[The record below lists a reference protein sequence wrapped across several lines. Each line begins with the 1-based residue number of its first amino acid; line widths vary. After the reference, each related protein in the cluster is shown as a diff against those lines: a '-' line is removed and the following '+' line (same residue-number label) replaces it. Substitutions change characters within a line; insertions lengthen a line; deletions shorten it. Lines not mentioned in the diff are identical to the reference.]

1 MECLGVGELARG
13 EQLIAN
19 QGQEWMGSHH
29 KQKKQDLQVSKK
41 KGWFMQR
48 GQNEAKM
55 EGKGWADRKNITV
68 VCIHV
73 YIFVS
78 YSLSANNSTLCLGY
92 K

>member
-1 MECLGVGELARG
+1 VDGY
-13 EQLIAN
+13 
-19 QGQEWMGSHH
+19 SHH

-41 KGWFMQR
+41 KGWVVQGG

-55 EGKGWADRKNITV
+55 KARGGLTEKTPLL
-68 VCIHV
+68 CIHV

-78 YSLSANNSTLCLGY
+78 YKLSANNSALCLGY